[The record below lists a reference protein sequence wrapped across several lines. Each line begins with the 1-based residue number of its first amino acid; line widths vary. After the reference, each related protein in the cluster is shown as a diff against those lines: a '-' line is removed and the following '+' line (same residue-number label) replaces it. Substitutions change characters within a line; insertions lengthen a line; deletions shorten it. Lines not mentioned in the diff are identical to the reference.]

1 VGLALGLSR
10 AAAARFSFL
19 LAIPAIAMAALWQLV
34 EFLRAPAAVNWVLL
48 GIATLV
54 AFGTAYLTIR
64 LFMRLIQSAGMLV
77 FAVYRILLAGV
88 IVYVLL

>member
-1 VGLALGLSR
+1 
-10 AAAARFSFL
+10 
-19 LAIPAIAMAALWQLV
+19 
-34 EFLRAPAAVNWVLL
+34 
-48 GIATLV
+48 
-54 AFGTAYLTIR
+54 